1 MSSADSF
8 DDASA
13 EESAFAG
20 LLRQI
25 ARAPSAQGLHE
36 VAVAGSPAQGDVIA
50 GKYKVEGVLGR
61 GGMGLVVAATHLT
74 LRQRVAIKLLLPGS
88 ALLPDAKERFLRE
101 GRLAAA
107 LRSEH
112 CARVLDMGTLESGAP
127 YLAMEYLQGADLG
140 AVLRS
145 RGGMPIAESV
155 DLLLQAGEAIAEA
168 HAHGIVHRDLKPS
181 NLFLCTAADGSPLVK
196 VLDFGLS
203 RAAGE
208 ASITATHAVAGT
220 PQFMAPE
227 QIRGLKQADARAD
240 LWALGAILY
249 AMIGGRLPFDG
260 ESPPAII
267 ARVMTDPPRAL
278 RLLRPDVPAPLE
290 AIILRCLEKD
300 VSQRVQSV
308 AELARGLAPF
318 GAQGARLSVERI
330 VKTLDRR
337 GDGDGPALMARAPR
351 AAEQPPR
358 GSRGAPAAASAENR
372 LCTIV
377 FAGFSG
383 TAALSERLDP
393 DEVKAVVDAGVRAL
407 AACVERAGGAAAKLV
422 GGRMMATFGVP
433 RASDNDAER
442 AVSAA
447 LEMRSIV
454 ESTPALRGFRRQLAV
469 RIGINTGRVLA
480 QDVGDPAR
488 EERAVFG
495 DAVDVADHLQ
505 QHAADGAIL
514 IGSAT
519 YRNVIGRFNVDPSP
533 PIAVEGRRD
542 AIGAYRIVGHTTVRH
557 PIPPS
562 DFYDLETKFIGRT
575 AEMQRIT
582 DVLDTAIS
590 EARSQLVTLVGPP
603 GVGRSRMVGELVTS
617 LAERPAYFFVMMA
630 QGSVLGTGTSYGL
643 AAALL
648 RMRFQIHENDA
659 PELVARKLRDGVRWL
674 RGLAAGPPRSGEG
687 AASGSAGGGHDG
699 ERTSDVPELPFEVLR
714 ELGSG
719 HFDDTVREIATLLG
733 ARSGGASDGLAL
745 EREGAHAKSRVSAA
759 LARLLRLVAAR
770 APIVILCDDA
780 QWADDAS
787 LDLLDDLAV
796 RMSDCPLFVLFST
809 RPELYERR
817 PHWGEGKSA
826 HVRVDVAPLARRHI
840 EAMARD
846 RLRRI
851 DGLPRDFL
859 DLLVD
864 RAEGYPL
871 ILQETLHL
879 LVDAGAIERREL
891 GPWLLRDADLQ
902 TVALPATI
910 EGILQARLDRLD
922 PDARSVLK
930 QAAVIGRTFWERA
943 VDALRRDLSPDAPPE
958 GAPGG
963 GPAVVEP
970 TGDVLARLRARQL
983 IRTREASTF
992 PGEREFVFAE
1002 SATQEFAYKTL
1013 NQKLRRTAHR
1023 RVAAWLEARGPG
1035 AASAALVAVHYDRGG
1050 DLRRAIEAY
1059 GRAAAHAA
1067 ALGQNQEALRHLER
1081 ACSICD
1087 ATVASALDTP
1097 RAALARLDE
1106 GGEEG
1111 RVADWH
1117 ERVRLRLELGDVL
1130 RRMGELD
1137 RAERAY
1143 EEGRRLVVHV
1153 ERRQASARH
1162 AGEPLRWEA
1171 RVDFRQAL
1179 TAWIRGSADR
1189 TRILVGRAIE
1199 RATAAGAIEE
1209 TPAMWA
1215 VLAALHRRSGDLDAS
1230 RRAVAQGLRGC
1241 RAMVRRDD
1249 RWREHVSHLLG
1260 ALGAVFLSQG
1270 RLAHAE
1276 RCCRRAAR
1284 AVDETM
1290 NLAAACIA
1298 QNTLAAVRYLRGD
1311 LAGARDTFAHALLL
1325 KERLGDLHEL
1335 VIAHNNLAEVELRL
1349 GETAAALHHA
1359 RQAVRFGER
1368 MHAEAA
1374 LADSYKNLADASF
1387 AAGDRQAAIEAGLR
1401 ALDRTGVGDGRIY
1414 LGDVMIS
1421 LARICRATLAGDA
1434 ALEAP
1439 AREAARRLIEAID
1452 DVREGDLGSKADEC
1466 RAMLAGMVE
1475 LRG

>member
-13 EESAFAG
+13 EDGAFAG
-20 LLRQI
+20 LLRQV
-25 ARAPSAQGLHE
+25 ACAPSVEALDG
-36 VAVAGSPAQGDVIA
+36 AGIAGSPIEGDVIA
-50 GKYKVEGVLGR
+50 GKYRVEGVLGR

-74 LRQRVAIKLLLPGS
+74 LRQRVAVKLLLPGS
-88 ALLPDAKERFLRE
+88 ALLPEAKERLLRE

-112 CARVLDMGTLESGAP
+112 CARVLDMGTLKSGAP
-127 YLAMEYLQGADLG
+127 YLVMEYLRGADLG
-140 AVLRS
+140 AVLRV
-145 RGGMPIAESV
+145 RRRMPIEESV
-155 DLLLQAGEAIAEA
+155 DLILQAGEAVAEA

-181 NLFLCTAADGSPLVK
+181 NLFLCAAADGSPLVK
-196 VLDFGLS
+196 ILDFGLS
-203 RAAGE
+203 KATGE
-208 ASITATHAVAGT
+208 ASLTATHAVAGT

-240 LWALGAILY
+240 LWALGVILY
-249 AMIGGRLPFDG
+249 LMIGGRLPFDG
-260 ESPPAII
+260 ASPPAII
-267 ARVMTDPPRAL
+267 ASVMTESPRTL
-278 RLLRPDVPAPLE
+278 RLHLPDVPAPLE
-290 AIILRCLEKD
+290 AVIHGCLEKD
-300 VSQRVQSV
+300 VSQRVQSI

-318 GAQGARLSVERI
+318 GSPSARPSVERI
-330 VKTLDRR
+330 LRTLERR
-337 GDGDGPALMARAPR
+337 GAGPSLVAPAPR
-351 AAEQPPR
+351 AADPPPSAGR
-358 GSRGAPAAASAENR
+358 DAAAAASSENR
-372 LCTIV
+372 VCTIL

-393 DEVKAVVDAGVRAL
+393 DEVKAVVDAGARAL
-407 AACVERAGGAAAKLV
+407 AVCVERAGGTVVKPV
-422 GGRMMATFGVP
+422 GSRMMAIFGAP

-447 LEMRSIV
+447 IEMRSAV
-454 ESTPALRGFRRQLAV
+454 EGAPALRGFRRPLAP

-480 QDVGDPAR
+480 GNLAEPSR
-488 EERAVFG
+488 EERTVFG

-505 QHAADGAIL
+505 QRAADGEIL
-514 IGSAT
+514 IGRAT
-519 YRNVIGRFNVDPSP
+519 YRNVTGRFNIDPLP
-533 PIAVEGRRD
+533 PIAVEGRRE
-542 AIGAYRIVGHTTVRH
+542 AIGAYRVVGRTTVRH

-562 DFYDLETKFIGRT
+562 DFYDLETRFIGRT

-582 DVLDTAIS
+582 DVLETATS
-590 EARSQLVTLVGPP
+590 ESRSQLVTLVGPP
-603 GVGRSRMVGELVTS
+603 GAGRTRIVGELVAS
-617 LAERPAYFFVMMA
+617 LAERSAYFFVMMA
-630 QGSVLGTGTSYGL
+630 QSSVLGTGTSYGL

-648 RMRFQIHENDA
+648 RMRFQIHEND
-659 PELVARKLRDGVRWL
+659 ELEVVARKLRDGVRWL
-674 RGLAAGPPRSGEG
+674 RAPGASPPPAGEG
-687 AASGSAGGGHDG
+687 AGRGPAGGGAQDG
-699 ERTSDVPELPFEVLR
+699 ESALDVPELPFEVLH

-719 HFDDTVREIATLLG
+719 HFNDTIQEIATLLG
-733 ARSGGASDGLAL
+733 ARSAGASDGLAL
-745 EREGAHAKSRVSAA
+745 EREGAHAKGRIAAA

-787 LDLLDDLAV
+787 LDLLDELAV
-796 RMSDCPLFVLFST
+796 RMSDCPLFVLCST
-809 RPELYERR
+809 RPDLYERR

-826 HVRVDVAPLARRHI
+826 HMRVDIAPVARRHI

-846 RLRRI
+846 RLRRV
-851 DGLPRDFL
+851 DAPPREFL

-879 LVDAGAIERREL
+879 LVDAGAIERRDL
-891 GPWLLRDADLQ
+891 GPWILRDADLQ
-902 TVALPATI
+902 TIALPATI

-922 PDARSVLK
+922 PDARAVLK
-930 QAAVIGRTFWERA
+930 QAAVIGCTFWERA
-943 VDALRRDLSPDAPPE
+943 VDALRRDLSPDAPSDGTPE
-958 GAPGG
+958 NAPAGR
-963 GPAVVEP
+963 EP
-970 TGDVLARLRARQL
+970 TGGVLARLRDRQL
-983 IRTREASTF
+983 IRAREVSTF

-1002 SATQEFAYKTL
+1002 STTQEFAYKTL
-1013 NQKLRRTAHR
+1013 NQKLRRIAHR

-1035 AASAALVAVHYDRGG
+1035 AASAALVAVHYDRGR
-1050 DLRRAIEAY
+1050 DLCRAIEAY
-1059 GRAAAHAA
+1059 GRAGAHAA
-1067 ALGQNQEALRHLER
+1067 MLGQNREALRHLER
-1081 ACSICD
+1081 ACAICD
-1087 ATVASALDTP
+1087 ATEAAALDAP
-1097 RAALARLDE
+1097 SAALARLDDGVE
-1106 GGEEG
+1106 DA

-1117 ERVRLRLELGDVL
+1117 ERVRLHLELGDVL

-1143 EEGRRLVVHV
+1143 EEARRRIVHV
-1153 ERRQASARH
+1153 ERRRAPAPRV
-1162 AGEPLRWEA
+1162 GEQLRWEA

-1179 TAWIRGSADR
+1179 TSWIRGSVER

-1215 VLAALHRRSGDLDAS
+1215 VLAALHRRSNDLDAS

-1241 RAMVRRDD
+1241 RSIARRDD
-1249 RWREHVSHLLG
+1249 RWREQVSHLLG

-1270 RLAHAE
+1270 RLTHAE

-1284 AVDETM
+1284 AVDETR

-1298 QNTLAAVRYLRGD
+1298 QNTLAAIRYLRDD

-1414 LGDVMIS
+1414 LRDVMIS
-1421 LARICRATLAGDA
+1421 LARICHATLASDP
-1434 ALEAP
+1434 ALETL
-1439 AREAARRLIEAID
+1439 AREAAQRLLEAID
-1452 DVREGDLGSKADEC
+1452 DVREGGLGTQADEC
-1466 RAMLAGMVE
+1466 RSLLAGLIE
-1475 LRG
+1475 ARG